1 MAGAHV
7 TVSLMPDNRTKAC
20 TACGETKPNS
30 DFSPMPA
37 GLYGT
42 RSVCKPCC
50 VQKTI
55 ARRELLRQHPE
66 LKRPPPGPPSPTRIC
81 KVCGKEKPRSEF
93 RHGRRSCN
101 ACDYE
106 REKAYRAEN
115 PRPIY
120 QGRNTRYNVDFEA
133 MWAKQNGLCAVCR
146 RPMQPTGNEHDSAV
160 IDHDHT
166 CCAAQFKS
174 CGKCVRELI
183 HASCNA
189 AFGSMYEDPVIIRG
203 MLDYVLRW
211 PPRLPIL
218 RKRAPADK
226 D

>member
-1 MAGAHV
+1 
-7 TVSLMPDNRTKAC
+7 MPRIQTKIC
-20 TACGETKPNS
+20 TKCHTSKPIT
-30 DFSPMPA
+30 DFSPTS
-37 GLYGT
+37 GGKYGV

-50 VQKTI
+50 VDVANDYQ
-55 ARRELLRQHPE
+55 RRLREDPDSI
-66 LKRPPPGPPSPTRIC
+66 KRPPPPGATSRKC
-81 KVCGKEKPRSEF
+81 RACGEEKPLSEF
-93 RHGRRSCN
+93 RRGHAKCN
-101 ACDYE
+101 ACDYK

-120 QGRNTRYNVDFEA
+120 QGRNTRYNADFEA
-133 MWAKQNGLCAVCR
+133 MWTKQKGLCAVCG

-203 MLDYVLRW
+203 MLDYMLRW
-211 PPRLPIL
+211 PPKLPLL